1 MKKFLCLVFVVALL
15 STVALAESL
24 DISSLSDDDLLALKT
39 QVDQAISD
47 RGLITETLLPSGH
60 FTAGVDIAPGTY
72 VVHVPGKN
80 QHNARLSIYAQK
92 DDLENGEPIYERFI
106 SSQTDEYL
114 YIALNEGNVLDFFAQ
129 CRATIE
135 KASMI
140 G

>member
-60 FTAGVDIAPGTY
+60 FTAGVDIAPGNY
-72 VVHVPGKN
+72 VVHIPKSN
-80 QHNARLSIYAQK
+80 PHNARLRIYATQ
-92 DDLENGEPIYERFI
+92 DDIENGEPIYDRFI
-106 SSQTDEYL
+106 PSESDEYL
-114 YIALNEGNVLDFFAQ
+114 YIALNEGNVLDFLVD

-135 KASMI
+135 KASII